1 MANCRR
7 TRGGIFG
14 WTASRIFSN
23 SARVITVLQFWS
35 AALSAGGFGH
45 APLIVI
51 TGVSGGTFEASASFV
66 SAGFAAGFPA
76 GRVDKVGVG
85 VAAWP
90 HAIAAKSRQTKPYR
104 VIFNDSSREDR
115 KGQ

>member
-1 MANCRR
+1 MANCRL

-14 WTASRIFSN
+14 WTASMIFSN

-35 AALSAGGFGH
+35 AALSADGFGH

-66 SAGFAAGFPA
+66 SAGFAAGLPD
-76 GRVDKVGVG
+76 GRVDRVGVG
-85 VAAWP
+85 VVAWP
-90 HAIAAKSRQTKPYR
+90 HAIAASIRQTKAYR
-104 VIFNDSSREDR
+104 VIF
-115 KGQ
+115 